1 MKKLKDFNIDWAS
14 CVNELAE
21 FKQFLSDHH
30 ELDERKQI
38 LPFFGA
44 RPNLSAAIGLLF
56 PETFKVNKL
65 AFEFDIFGDFKADLA
80 IGDSA
85 TNHYCFIEFEDAKRN
100 SIFQTGST
108 RYLADWSPR
117 FEHGFS
123 QISDWFWKLS
133 DVQKT
138 EGFEDRFGTRHINY
152 YGILIIG
159 RSHFIDNVAQ
169 KRLKWRQEN
178 ILINSKHIYY
188 YTFDKL
194 YDSLYN
200 KLQLFQSLLG

>member
-1 MKKLKDFNIDWAS
+1 MKRLNHFNIDWHA
-14 CVNELAE
+14 CAKELEE
-21 FKQFLSDHH
+21 FREFLYRYN

-38 LPFFGA
+38 LPFFNQ

-56 PETFKVNKL
+56 PETFRVDRM
-65 AFEFDIFGDFKADLA
+65 AFEFDIFGDFKADLV

-85 TNHYCFIEFEDAKRN
+85 TSHYCFIEFEDAKRN
-100 SIFQTGST
+100 SIFQAGRT
-108 RYLADWSPR
+108 RYLPDWSPR

-159 RSHFIDNVAQ
+159 RSQYLDLVAQ

-194 YDSLYN
+194 YDSLAN
-200 KLQLFQSLLG
+200 KLMLFQSLLS

>member
-1 MKKLKDFNIDWAS
+1 MKKLNNFNADWNAL
-14 CVNELAE
+14 NKELAD
-21 FKQFLSDHH
+21 FKQLLDQHD

-38 LPFFGA
+38 LPFFA
-44 RPNLSAAIGLLF
+44 KNANLAAAIGMLF
-56 PETFKVNKL
+56 PETFRVDKL
-65 AFEFDIFGDFKADLA
+65 AFEFDIFGDFKADLV
-80 IGDSA
+80 IGNSDS
-85 TNHYCFIEFEDAKRN
+85 NRYCFIEFEDAKRN
-100 SIFQTGST
+100 SIFQMGRS
-108 RYLADWSPR
+108 RYLPDWSPR

-159 RSHFIDNVAQ
+159 RAHFLDSVAI
-169 KRLKWRQEN
+169 KRLKWREN
-178 ILINSKHIYY
+178 NMLINSKSIYY

-194 YDSLYN
+194 YDDLTKKIKSIEALMT
-200 KLQLFQSLLG
+200 

>member
-1 MKKLKDFNIDWAS
+1 MKRLEDFNISFQKCLDDLESMRQLLAS
-14 CVNELAE
+14 TP
-21 FKQFLSDHH
+21 

-38 LPFFGA
+38 LPFFTAHRDLAG
-44 RPNLSAAIGLLF
+44 AIGLLF
-56 PETFKVNKL
+56 PETFRVNKM
-65 AFEFDIFGDFKADLA
+65 AFEFDIFGDFKADLV
-80 IGDSA
+80 IGDSE
-85 TNHYCFIEFEDAKRN
+85 TNHYCFIEFEDAKKN
-100 SIFQTGST
+100 SIFQTSRG
-108 RYLADWSPR
+108 RYLPDWSPR

-133 DVQKT
+133 DVQQT
-138 EGFEDRFGTRHINY
+138 GGFEDRFGTRNINY

-159 RSHFIDNVAQ
+159 RGHFLDPIAI

-194 YDSLYN
+194 LESLTN
-200 KLQLFQSLLG
+200 KLRILQMMG

>member
-1 MKKLKDFNIDWAS
+1 MKKLNDFNIDWHVCAK
-14 CVNELAE
+14 ELEA
-21 FKQFLSDHH
+21 FKELLSAHN
-30 ELDERKQI
+30 ELDERRQI
-38 LPFFGA
+38 LPFFNNS
-44 RPNLSAAIGLLF
+44 PNLSAAIGLLF
-56 PETFKVNKL
+56 PETFRVDKM
-65 AFEFDIFGDFKADLA
+65 AFEFDVFGDFKADLV

-100 SIFQTGST
+100 SIFQTGKA
-108 RYLADWSPR
+108 RYLPDWSPR

-159 RSHFIDNVAQ
+159 RSQYLDLVAQ

-194 YDSLYN
+194 YDSLSN
-200 KLQLFQSLLG
+200 KLMLFQSLLS